1 MKRIGTLCLVLLIAA
16 PVAHSAEAGKSSFVK
31 AIGKARFIHGDN
43 LVTNALPEYGLRPT
57 DALQTLQEKAAGLSA
72 VMVTRN
78 GDVYESRMDPQDV
91 AIFEKAIRDMERL
104 GRTPATFSTPPS
116 LPRSNT
122 TGANMV
128 GSSRNGLMTPNVVI
142 GADDRVQV
150 TNTVANPFWHIGRIS
165 IGCTG
170 TLITAKHVLTAGHCV
185 SNGAGT
191 WYSSLDF
198 TVAQNGSY
206 QPWGTQTWTR
216 ALTTTAWHTGSD
228 SNYDYGM
235 IVLAAPPHGGNAGWG
250 VYSGGS
256 HTISGYPGDKPFGT
270 MWTHGGGVSTS
281 GSFRL
286 CYTID
291 TAGGQSGSG
300 IYDSG
305 FVVRGVHTTGSS
317 SQNCGTRL
325 TSTVVNTLQ
334 GWIST
339 YPN

>member
-116 LPRSNT
+116 LPRTNT
-122 TGANMV
+122 TASGT
-128 GSSRNGLMTPNVVI
+128 NGMMTPNVVI
-142 GADDRVQV
+142 GADNRVQV

-191 WYSSLDF
+191 WYSSLNF
-198 TVAQNGSY
+198 TAAQNGSY
-206 QPWGTQTWTR
+206 QPWGTQAWTR
-216 ALTTTAWHTGSD
+216 ALTTTAWHNSSD

-250 VYSGGS
+250 VYSGGT
-256 HTISGYPGDKPFGT
+256 HTISGYPGDKPTGT
-270 MWTHGGGVSTS
+270 MWTHSGGISTS

-334 GWIST
+334 GWISA

>member
-1 MKRIGTLCLVLLIAA
+1 MKNIGALCLVLLIAA
-16 PVAHSAEAGKSSFVK
+16 PVAHSAEARKSSFVK

-57 DALQTLQEKAAGLSA
+57 DGLQTQQEKAAGLSA

-78 GDVYESRMDPQDV
+78 GDVYESKMDPEDV
-91 AIFEKAIRDMERL
+91 AIFERAIRDMERL
-104 GRTPATFSTPPS
+104 GRTPNSFSTPPV
-116 LPRSNT
+116 LP
-122 TGANMV
+122 A
-128 GSSRNGLMTPNVVI
+128 SSKNGLFTPNVVI
-142 GADDRVQV
+142 GADNRVQI
-150 TNTVANPFWHIGRIS
+150 TNTVANPFWHIGRIAV
-165 IGCTG
+165 GCTG

-191 WYSSLDF
+191 WYSSLNF
-198 TVAQNGSY
+198 TVAQNAGY

-216 ALTTTAWHTGSD
+216 AVTTSAWHNSADT
-228 SNYDYGM
+228 NYDYGM
-235 IVLAAPPHGGNAGWG
+235 IVLSAAPHGGNAGWG
-250 VYSGGS
+250 VYSGGT
-256 HTISGYPGDKPFGT
+256 HTITGYPGDKPFGT
-270 MWTHGGGVSTS
+270 MWTHSGGVSTS

-305 FVVRGVHTTGSS
+305 FYVRGIHTTGSA

-325 TSTVVNTLQ
+325 TSTVYNTLQ
-334 GWIST
+334 GWITT

>member
-1 MKRIGTLCLVLLIAA
+1 MKSIGTLCLVLLIAA

-43 LVTNALPEYGLRPT
+43 LVTDALPEYGLRST
-57 DALQTLQEKAAGLSA
+57 DALQTPQEKAAGLSA

-104 GRTPATFSTPPS
+104 GRTPTTFSTPPS

-122 TGANMV
+122 N
-128 GSSRNGLMTPNVVI
+128 GSTKDGMMTPNVVI
-142 GADDRVQV
+142 GADNRVQV

-235 IVLAAPPHGGNAGWG
+235 IVLAAPAHGGNAGWG

-270 MWTHGGGVSTS
+270 MWTHGGSVSTS

-334 GWIST
+334 NWIAT

>member
-31 AIGKARFIHGDN
+31 SIGKARFIHGDN

-116 LPRSNT
+116 LPRTNT
-122 TGANMV
+122 TGS
-128 GSSRNGLMTPNVVI
+128 GRNGMMTPNVVI

-235 IVLAAPPHGGNAGWG
+235 IVLAAPAHGGNAGWG